1 MPYMDD
7 QKLVGTLMSSSEAPQ
22 SRGGLPRPSTEG
34 GAERLV
40 KTYADTILRISYMYL
55 KQTTDAEDICQ
66 DVFVKLLSRDPS
78 FENPEH
84 EKAWIIRTTINLCKD
99 HLRTGFWKR
108 AVDLDL
114 AMEIPSPETPD
125 SGLLE
130 QVMALPKNYRVSIY
144 LHYYEG
150 YPVKE
155 IAAMLGK
162 SENTISVWLKRG
174 RNKLKSQITD
184 QEAKLKGDAHYV

>member
-162 SENTISVWLKRG
+162 SENTISAWLKRG